1 MEDIIVTKDLTKEY
15 RGYKANHAISMCVKK
30 GSIYGL
36 IGRNGAGKTTF
47 MRMLL
52 GLSKPTKGEIQ
63 LFGKKGNEMNL
74 ILYPFVINLQN
85 IFLSSPF
92 LF

>member
-52 GLSKPTKGEIQ
+52 GLSKPTC
-63 LFGKKGNEMNL
+63 L
-74 ILYPFVINLQN
+74 LYTSWQIPCLY
-85 IFLSSPF
+85 LKS
-92 LF
+92 

>member
-36 IGRNGAGKTTF
+36 IGRNGAG
-47 MRMLL
+47 
-52 GLSKPTKGEIQ
+52 
-63 LFGKKGNEMNL
+63 
-74 ILYPFVINLQN
+74 Y
-85 IFLSSPF
+85 
-92 LF
+92 

>member
-36 IGRNGAGKTTF
+36 IGRNGAGKDVYK
-47 MRMLL
+47 R
-52 GLSKPTKGEIQ
+52 Q
-63 LFGKKGNEMNL
+63 
-74 ILYPFVINLQN
+74 ILYIA
-85 IFLSSPF
+85 
-92 LF
+92 